1 MMLILMSLLG
11 GCTFWERNGAEPAPP
26 QQEERPPQ
34 TSQMRETVFY
44 YPDSQWQYVV
54 PVRYSMPWQEG
65 IARAT
70 LNCMIDGQV
79 PEELLALGFAPLLP
93 GGTEILGLTIRD
105 GLARIDFNR
114 AFLNFSEE
122 QERALLD
129 GLVYTLTEFSTVS
142 SVEILVEGEVINSL
156 PGGDSLSEP
165 FDRGRALNLT
175 VSGDVTDFASTEQVV
190 LYFLHTA
197 GSQTFFVPVTRI
209 IPPAKDRIEAAAA
222 ELLRGPAHGS
232 SLYSAIPRG
241 VRLENVNVTG
251 SRVTL
256 RLDVNVAATGG
267 GQAAADQ
274 IRDQFALTMTQL
286 INVTEVE
293 VLVAGKVPEFP
304 GGVSFPA
311 VFERPGSWNKVNVTP

>member
-1 MMLILMSLLG
+1 M
-11 GCTFWERNGAEPAPP
+11 PP
-26 QQEERPPQ
+26 QA
-34 TSQMRETVFY
+34 SQVRETVFY
-44 YPDSQWQYVV
+44 YPDSEWQHVV
-54 PVRYSMPWQEG
+54 PVRYSIPWQEG

-70 LNCMIDGQV
+70 LKCMIDGQV

-93 GGTEILGLTIRD
+93 AGTEILGLTIRD

-122 QERALLD
+122 QERVLLD
-129 GLVYTLTEFSTVS
+129 GLVYTLTEFPTVS
-142 SVEILVEGEVINSL
+142 SVEILVEGEVITSL

-175 VSGDVTDFASTEQVV
+175 VSGDVTDFANTEKAV

-197 GSQTFFVPVTRI
+197 GGQTFFVPVTRI
-209 IPPAKDRIEAAAA
+209 IPPAEDRMEAAVT

-232 SLYSAIPRG
+232 ALYSAIPRG
-241 VRLENVNVTG
+241 VRLEDVAITG
-251 SRVTL
+251 SKVTL
-256 RLDVNVAATGG
+256 RLEGNVAATSG

-274 IRDQFALTMTQL
+274 IRDQFALTLTQL

-311 VFERPGSWNKVNVTP
+311 VFERPGSWNKVTVAP